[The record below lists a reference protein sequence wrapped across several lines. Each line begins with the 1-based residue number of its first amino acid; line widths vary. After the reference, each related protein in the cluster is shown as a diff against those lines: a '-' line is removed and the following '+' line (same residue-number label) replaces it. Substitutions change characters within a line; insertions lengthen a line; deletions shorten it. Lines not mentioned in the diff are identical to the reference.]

1 MPQFAAPPDASVDT
15 VRSWF
20 GETDYFR
27 PGDDVAVI
35 QGDDPAEEPI
45 AVAMMGAWSAW
56 CRSQGYTVLAQPARF
71 AVEQV
76 RNSKDSSKTIEN
88 LTDRFDLQSDPEALA
103 AVRFC
108 LSELIRNVL
117 EHSNSADGA
126 FVAAKRFDDPAR
138 VSIAVADCGQGIP
151 AHIARAHPDI
161 ADDLTALGMALRP
174 GITGAQANA
183 YGTPDNAGA
192 GLYITRSIAKASGG
206 AFFLAS
212 RSAAYRVR
220 PGSEDDMM
228 ELFVDAFDDPRADHW
243 SLNFPWL
250 GTVASI
256 EIRIDVIA
264 HYENL
269 VEWVLKQV
277 PRRAG
282 GHRRIR
288 FT

>member
-1 MPQFAAPPDASVDT
+1 M
-15 VRSWF
+15 
-20 GETDYFR
+20 
-27 PGDDVAVI
+27 
-35 QGDDPAEEPI
+35 
-45 AVAMMGAWSAW
+45 AMSAAWSAW
-56 CRSQGYTVLAQPARF
+56 CQGQGYAVPAPQRRF

-76 RNSKDSSKTIEN
+76 RNSRDSSKATEI
-88 LTDRFDLQSDPEALA
+88 LVDRLDLQSDSESIA

-108 LSELIRNVL
+108 LSELMRNVL

-126 FVAAKRFDDPAR
+126 FVAAKRCEDPLR
-138 VSIAVADCGQGIP
+138 VTLAVADCGQGIP
-151 AHIARAHPDI
+151 AHITRAHPDI
-161 ADDLTALGMALRP
+161 ADDLSALGMALRP
-174 GITGAQANA
+174 GITGARATA

-212 RSAAYRVR
+212 GSAAYRIR

-256 EIRIDVIA
+256 EIPIDVIA

-277 PRRAG
+277 PRRPG